1 MRKFEEMLQKRANA
15 KRFKSDTSKLIK
27 SLKNLIKK
35 HTELTTIDQSLR
47 QVYFHKKNIDN
58 QFLQLVGLTR
68 HYFMFNILF

>member
-58 QFLQLVGLTR
+58 QFLQLVGSTR